1 MISSEKK
8 KIESEWDE
16 LIRQLWDASMASG
29 VDASRD
35 SGSNS
40 RQQQVRYKQYVD
52 NIATLMLHPEDANL
66 SSHPTATTITAVS
79 NSNGGA
85 GMPPKG
91 SIGNSSN
98 FSMVSSL
105 TGYTE
110 SRPAE
115 KVQKHPLVECR
126 SMYSSQQ
133 HIREYF

>member
-1 MISSEKK
+1 
-8 KIESEWDE
+8 
-16 LIRQLWDASMASG
+16 MASG

-66 SSHPTATTITAVS
+66 HGVASLPTTTTITAVS
-79 NSNGGA
+79 NSNGVA

-98 FSMVSSL
+98 LSMVSSL
-105 TGYTE
+105 TGNTE
-110 SRPAE
+110 SRPTE
-115 KVQKHPLVECR
+115 KVQKHPLVE
-126 SMYSSQQ
+126 
-133 HIREYF
+133 EL